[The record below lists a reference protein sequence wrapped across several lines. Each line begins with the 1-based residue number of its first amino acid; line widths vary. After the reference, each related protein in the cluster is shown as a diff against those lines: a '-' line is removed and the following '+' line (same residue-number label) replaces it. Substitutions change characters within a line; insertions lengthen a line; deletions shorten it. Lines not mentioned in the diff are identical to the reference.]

1 MKRYSPS
8 LCTLVGAIAVLAM
21 LQWGSA
27 LAQTAQEHVHD
38 MAHGVMPFDIGKT
51 LHIFKMTESGGEQRV
66 IVREHENAD
75 QIPLIRQHLRMEAE
89 RFQHGDYSDPAALH
103 GTRMPGLD
111 ELAQGAR
118 RIRVSYAELPDGARI
133 VFGTSDARLVTAIHR
148 WFGAQLSEHGADA
161 RAE

>member
-1 MKRYSPS
+1 M
-8 LCTLVGAIAVLAM
+8 AIMAILE
-21 LQWGSA
+21 WGSA
-27 LAQTAQEHVHD
+27 LAQTPQEHVHD

-51 LHIFKMTESGGEQRV
+51 LHVFRMTESGGEERV
-66 IVREHENAD
+66 VVRETAHAD

-89 RFQHGDYSDPAALH
+89 RFQQGDYTDPAALH
-103 GTRMPGLD
+103 GARMPGLGD
-111 ELAQGAR
+111 LARGAR

-133 VFGTSDARLVTAIHR
+133 VFRTSDARLVTEIHR